1 MTTLLNIFVDT
12 ELKKKRKRFSMK
24 PKRKRMNKEIRKFL
38 LKLDGDSEI
47 SLVQVG
53 INKGNHVQSTLMWI

>member
-1 MTTLLNIFVDT
+1 MQYETQEEEN
-12 ELKKKRKRFSMK
+12 EQK
-24 PKRKRMNKEIRKFL
+24 NGEFL

-47 SLVQVG
+47 SLFQAG